1 MTVKY
6 DTLLTNCGF
15 RVGFVGKYIPF
26 LLNIKF
32 LSFPCQ
38 CVYICKSDFVNV
50 WTSEICVRLIRFLY
64 RTISYSVKIKLEI
77 DGT

>member
-1 MTVKY
+1 VTVKY
-6 DTLLTNCGF
+6 DTLSTNCGF